1 MAKTLIHDYFSEQEK
16 YQEKYG
22 ENTVLMMQVGSF
34 YELYAVS
41 PKEEAHLG
49 RVAKIMGIRVTRKNN
64 KNGEVV
70 ATHGNPYMAGITDI
84 AFSKY
89 KNMLIQ
95 AGYTVVR
102 MDQNMNETVSQ
113 GRKKLVK
120 REVSR
125 IYSSGTQLEESDI
138 YAQPGDIKYLVSLYL
153 EGFEEGSMYHLGLS
167 IFDAMTGDSFVYEC
181 RDRVQ
186 LGNKHS
192 KSHEI
197 GALADAYR
205 ILYSYPPTELL
216 IHTHNVSEKIDS
228 ILTKLGIH
236 STNCS
241 VHCREPLIA
250 KNKWLDHHHLENYLR
265 PMYRGCCG
273 LHPFDYLGFGLR
285 QHAVVA
291 FSLGLEFLREHDALL
306 TTSLKKPKML
316 DETLDNGSQTL
327 SVSYQ
332 TFQTLDVF
340 SNQKDSL
347 FHILDKTS
355 SALGRRELRHRL
367 NHPVTNQTVLK
378 TRYGQIES
386 LLKLHPDIERKLK
399 CLYDISKYHRK
410 LGLGKIKPFEWSCI
424 HHSNQAI
431 LETIEMTRQ
440 LPNLECDASQV
451 GNFRTWVSDYTGSF
465 QLDEMVKYQSIQ
477 ECRESP
483 LQPNQC
489 SEVDTLQKEIQSLNA
504 QLHNLRTF
512 LIPYCLTIKDRQ
524 GDTSKWDNAI
534 KLHITEKDGYYFK
547 LTKTRANELR
557 KANLPNY
564 DGNNLII
571 HIRDKSGES
580 SIQSPLLDTI
590 TQKLNTTIGKM
601 RIATMKFYVEKQQ
614 AWYIKYEE
622 TFGYLEDYIAAVDV
636 AASQAH
642 LTQEYG
648 YTKPQLEKPSP
659 NGGSFLRATQLR
671 HPITERL
678 NQDTLF
684 VPNDVHL
691 GCIPNDSSRK
701 TEHGKII
708 TGLNGVGKSIYI
720 KSVALSILMAQSG
733 FFVPATEF
741 ILAPYHSL
749 FTRIG
754 NLDNLFRGQSTFY
767 CEMLELDY
775 ILRHSN
781 RNSFVIADE
790 LCSGSELYSAQAI
803 LAATIKHL
811 AYRNV
816 NFLLTTHFHTP
827 LEDDSIRSIPNI
839 GYYHFKVDYQRA
851 DDSSHPE
858 QNSAGT
864 RGRLVY
870 HRLLEKGL
878 GPKIYGIEVARYLVG
893 GYDNTVSD
901 DSGERHDFIHDCY
914 QYREKLMGQSSSI
927 EYKGSKYNQAVE
939 VKCCAICQAQN
950 NLHTHHINEQH
961 CADSHGL
968 IDSHIKKD
976 EKGNLVVLCEAHH
989 HEVHHGNLRIHGWKK
1004 SLDEGCIL
1012 DYTIET
1018 PGQDNQVKQEEQANK
1033 TNSENNTS
1041 STQYVPEMQNVSN
1054 NHQPYP
1060 RRYKYSVEQAEI
1072 IKSFQSS
1079 TFGNVKAAK
1088 KQIEE
1093 TNGFKK
1099 ISIKTIRAIWNNQY
1113 FEECTAGPH

>member
-22 ENTVLMMQVGSF
+22 DNTVLMMQVGSF

-41 PKEEAHLG
+41 PKEEAHLD

-64 KNGEVV
+64 KSGEAT

-89 KNMLIQ
+89 KNMLVQ

-102 MDQNMNETVSQ
+102 MDQNMNETVTQ

-125 IYSSGTQLEESDI
+125 IYSSGTQLEESDV
-138 YAQPGDIKYLVSLYL
+138 ALQPGETKYLVSIFI
-153 EGFEEGSMYHLGLS
+153 EGFEEGTMYHLGMAV
-167 IFDAMTGDSFVYEC
+167 FDAMTGDSFVYEC

-186 LGNKHS
+186 VGSKHG

-216 IHTHNVSEKIDS
+216 VHTHNVSES
-228 ILTKLGIH
+228 HLNILTKLGIQT
-236 STNCS
+236 SQTNI
-241 VHCREPLIA
+241 HYREPLQA
-250 KNKWLDHHHLENYLR
+250 GNKWMDHHHLEHYLN
-265 PMYRGCCG
+265 PVYRGCCG

-291 FSLGLEFLREHDALL
+291 FALGLEFLREHDALL

-316 DETLDNGSQTL
+316 DETLDNGTQTL

-340 SNQKDSL
+340 SSQKNSL

-355 SALGRRELRHRL
+355 SALGRRELKHRL
-367 NHPVTNQTVLK
+367 NHPITNKQELEK
-378 TRYGQIES
+378 RYGQVDS
-386 LLKLHPDIERKLK
+386 LLKPYPQVERELK
-399 CLYDISKYHRK
+399 CLYDISRYHRK
-410 LGLGKIKPFEWSCI
+410 LGLGKLKPFEWPCL
-424 HHSNQAI
+424 HHSNEAI
-431 LETIEMTRQ
+431 QKTIDLVSP
-440 LPNLECDASQV
+440 LPNLECDATHIQRFQDWMTEYQST
-451 GNFRTWVSDYTGSF
+451 FR
-465 QLDEMVKYQSIQ
+465 LEELMKYQSIQ
-477 ECRESP
+477 ECRETP
-483 LQPNQC
+483 LQPHQC
-489 SEVDTLQKEIQSLNA
+489 PEVDALQQEIDNLNSQIQSLR
-504 QLHNLRTF
+504 QF
-512 LIPYCLTIKDRQ
+512 LIPYCLTAKDKQ
-524 GDTSKWDNAI
+524 GDPSKLDTVV

-547 LTKTRANELR
+547 LTKTRAAQLR
-557 KANLPNY
+557 KSKLFEY
-564 DGNNLII
+564 QGQLLELKIT
-571 HIRDKSGES
+571 DKSGES
-580 SIQSPLLDTI
+580 SIQSPILQNI
-590 TQKLNTTIGKM
+590 TQKLLASISKM
-601 RIATMKFYVEKQQ
+601 RNLAQTFYQKKQQ
-614 AWYIKYEE
+614 EWYLTYEE
-622 TFGYLEDYIAAVDV
+622 IFGYLEDYISAVDV
-636 AASQAH
+636 ATSQAR
-642 LTQEYG
+642 LAQEYG
-648 YTKPQLEKPSP
+648 YTKPKLVETDTEQ
-659 NGGSFLRATQLR
+659 GSFLRARQLR

-678 NQDTLF
+678 TQDTLF
-684 VPNDVHL
+684 VPNDVYL
-691 GCIPNDSSRK
+691 GCSEKNSTNSTNSK
-701 TEHGKII
+701 EKVEHGKII

-733 FFVPATEF
+733 FFVPAIDF

-781 RNSFVIADE
+781 QHSFVIADE

-811 AYRNV
+811 AHRRV

-827 LEDDSIRSIPNI
+827 LEDDSIKSIPNI
-839 GYYHFKVDYQRA
+839 GYYHFKVDYQEA
-851 DDSSHPE
+851 SKAASGAASE
-858 QNSAGT
+858 TASGAAGGGAA

-878 GPKIYGIEVARYLVG
+878 GPKIYGIEVARYLIG
-893 GYDNTVSD
+893 GYQEVGKD
-901 DSGERHDFIHDCY
+901 DFIHDCY
-914 QYREKLMGQSSSI
+914 QYREKLMGQKHPD

-939 VKCCAICQAQN
+939 VKCCAICQTQEH
-950 NLHTHHINEQH
+950 LHTHHINEQH

-968 IDSHIKKD
+968 IDKHIQKD

-989 HEVHHGNLRIHGWKK
+989 HEVHHGNLRIRGWKK
-1004 SLDEGCIL
+1004 TLDEGCVL
-1012 DYTIET
+1012 DYEMEEPET
-1018 PGQDNQVKQEEQANK
+1018 HTVTETE
-1033 TNSENNTS
+1033 TENNIKLD
-1041 STQYVPEMQNVSN
+1041 N
-1054 NHQPYP
+1054 NPGNKCGHTK
-1060 RRYKYSVEQAEI
+1060 RYKYSYEQAEV
-1072 IKSFQSS
+1072 IKSFQDK
-1079 TFGNVKAAK
+1079 TFGNTRAAK
-1088 KQIEE
+1088 NLIEK
-1093 TNGFKK
+1093 TPGFKK
-1099 ISIKTIRAIWNNQY
+1099 ISLKTIQAIWNNQY
-1113 FEECTAGPH
+1113 FKESDTGPH